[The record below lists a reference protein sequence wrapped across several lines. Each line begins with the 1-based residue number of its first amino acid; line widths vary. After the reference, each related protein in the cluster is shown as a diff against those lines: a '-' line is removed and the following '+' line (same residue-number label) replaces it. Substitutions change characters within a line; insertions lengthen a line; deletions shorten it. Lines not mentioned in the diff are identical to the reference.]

1 LNERLNGNLLA
12 FPAQICTRNTHPIAI
27 PKGSYVTIDR
37 RHHRTSFFY
46 NLRMLLLAFKLMS
59 LQLSLFLH
67 TSLPSK
73 EFSGKNLASI
83 ILIAKVFFVK
93 YFIRGNLPQFFTAKV
108 TVVYYTVTMS
118 YVVTQVR
125 IASL

>member
-1 LNERLNGNLLA
+1 M
-12 FPAQICTRNTHPIAI
+12 
-27 PKGSYVTIDR
+27 
-37 RHHRTSFFY
+37 SFFY

-108 TVVYYTVTMS
+108 SLLYGSHELHSYTSTYSFTLTLTLLMI
-118 YVVTQVR
+118 TLEHNR
-125 IASL
+125 IM